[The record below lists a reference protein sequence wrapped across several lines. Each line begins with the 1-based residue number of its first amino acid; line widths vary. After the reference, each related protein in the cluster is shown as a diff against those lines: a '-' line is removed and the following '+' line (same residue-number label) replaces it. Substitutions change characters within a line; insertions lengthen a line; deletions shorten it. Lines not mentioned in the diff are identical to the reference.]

1 MKLCAAQTRP
11 VTGDI
16 PANIENHKKLI
27 DVAVAG
33 KADLIIFPE
42 LSLTGYE
49 PSLAKKLAVNWEDDR
64 LDVFQEISD
73 ARQITI
79 GVGIPIKC
87 GAELRISM
95 IIFSPHQPR
104 RVYSKSHLHP
114 DEEPF
119 FVAGHSSPD
128 LKIND
133 TKIAL
138 AICYEIS
145 VPQHL
150 ETALKS
156 GPQIYFASIAK
167 SAKGIDK
174 ACEQLSGIAKKHS
187 LTVLMSNSVGPADN
201 GICAGKTSV
210 WNNKGQLIAQLN
222 DTNEG
227 ILVFDTETLEIVQK
241 TI

>member
-1 MKLCAAQTRP
+1 MKICAAQTRP

-16 PANIENHKKLI
+16 PANITNHKRLI
-27 DVAVAG
+27 DLAVAA

-49 PSLAKKLAVNWEDDR
+49 PSLAGKLAVKWDDAR
-64 LDVFQEISD
+64 LDVFQKISD
-73 ARQITI
+73 TRHLTI
-79 GVGIPIKC
+79 GVGIPVKC
-87 GAELRISM
+87 IPGIYISM
-95 IIFSPHQPR
+95 VIFSPKQAR
-104 RVYSKSHLHP
+104 LVYSKSHLHP
-114 DEEPF
+114 DEAPF
-119 FVAGHSSPD
+119 FVAGQSSPD

-133 TKIAL
+133 IKIAL

-156 GPQIYFASIAK
+156 KPEIYFASVAK
-167 SAKGIDK
+167 SVKGIDK
-174 ACEQLSGIAKKHS
+174 ACDQLSAIAKKHS
-187 LTVLMSNSVGPADN
+187 LTVLMSNSIGTAD
-201 GICAGKTSV
+201 GSVCAGKTSV
-210 WNNKGQLIAQLN
+210 WNNQGQLVGQLD

-227 ILVFDTETLEIVQK
+227 ILIFDAHTQEAVVK

>member
-1 MKLCAAQTRP
+1 MKICAAQTRP

-16 PANIENHKKLI
+16 PANIENHEKLI
-27 DVAVAG
+27 SLAVAG

-49 PSLAKKLAVNWEDDR
+49 PTLAKKLAVKWDDAR

-73 ARQITI
+73 TRHITI

-87 GAELRISM
+87 GAELRIGM
-95 IIFSPHQPR
+95 VIFQPHQAR

-114 DEEPF
+114 DEDTF
-119 FVAGHSSPD
+119 FAPGQSSPD
-128 LKIND
+128 LMVDK

-145 VPQHL
+145 VPEHL
-150 ETALKS
+150 RIALKS
-156 GPQIYFASIAK
+156 EPEIYFASVAK
-167 SAKGIDK
+167 SVKGIDQ
-174 ACEQLSGIAKKHS
+174 ACERLSGIAKKHS
-187 LTVLMSNSVGPADN
+187 LTVFMSNSVGPAD
-201 GICAGKTSV
+201 GSVCAGKTSV
-210 WNNKGQLIAQLN
+210 WNDEGLLVRQLN

-227 ILVFDTETLEIVQK
+227 IIIFDTETQEVIEK
-241 TI
+241 

>member
-1 MKLCAAQTRP
+1 MKICAAQTRP

-16 PANIENHKKLI
+16 PANIGNHDKLI
-27 DVAVAG
+27 GLAVAG

-49 PSLAKKLAVNWEDDR
+49 PTWAKKLAVKWDDAR

-73 ARQITI
+73 TRHITI

-95 IIFSPHQPR
+95 VIFQPHQAR
-104 RVYSKSHLHP
+104 RVYSKSHLHS

-119 FVAGHSSPD
+119 FAAGQSSPD
-128 LKIND
+128 LMVKK

-145 VPQHL
+145 VPEHL
-150 ETALKS
+150 KTVLKS
-156 GPQIYFASIAK
+156 GPEIYLASVAK
-167 SAKGIDK
+167 SVKGIDQ
-174 ACEQLSGIAKKHS
+174 ACERLSDIAKKHS
-187 LTVLMSNSVGPADN
+187 LTVLMSNSIGPAD
-201 GICAGKTSV
+201 GSVCAGKTSF
-210 WNNKGQLIAQLN
+210 WNNQGQLVGQLN
-222 DTNEG
+222 STDEG
-227 ILVFDTETLEIVQK
+227 ILIFDTETQK
-241 TI
+241 VTAKTS

>member
-1 MKLCAAQTRP
+1 MKICAAQTRP

-27 DVAVAG
+27 GLAVAG

-49 PSLAKKLAVNWEDDR
+49 PSLAKKLAVNWEDAR

-73 ARQITI
+73 ARQLTI
-79 GVGIPIKC
+79 GVGIPVKC
-87 GAELRISM
+87 GPGIYISM
-95 IIFSPHQPR
+95 VIFSPHQPR

-114 DEEPF
+114 DETPF
-119 FVAGHSSPD
+119 FVAGQSSPD
-128 LKIND
+128 LIVNK

-145 VPQHL
+145 VPEHL

-156 GPQIYFASIAK
+156 RPQIYFASVAK
-167 SAKGIDK
+167 SVKGIDK
-174 ACEQLSGIAKKHS
+174 ACMQLSDIAKKNS
-187 LTVLMSNSVGPADN
+187 LTVLMSNSVGSADN
-201 GICAGKTSV
+201 GVCAGKTSV
-210 WNNKGQLIAQLN
+210 WNNQGQLVGQL
-222 DTNEG
+222 DGSHEG
-227 ILVFDTETLEIVQK
+227 ILIFDTETRKIVGQ
-241 TI
+241 